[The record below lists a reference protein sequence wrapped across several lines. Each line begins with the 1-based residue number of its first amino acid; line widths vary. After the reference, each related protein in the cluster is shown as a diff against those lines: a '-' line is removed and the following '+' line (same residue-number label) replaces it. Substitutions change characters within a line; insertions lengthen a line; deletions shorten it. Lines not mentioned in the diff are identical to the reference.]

1 MKTFIETSLGVIMF
15 FSMCL
20 VGAEAEGFT
29 TQLVWSGSML
39 AISAASVVVIN
50 KLEKEDNK

>member
-39 AISAASVVVIN
+39 AISAACVVVIN